1 MFELSLVF
9 LFILFLAMFFIL
21 ISLFTYL
28 LIIKHFHNQKRKR
41 IDDLKETYRL
51 DMFHFLQSG
60 KEGDL
65 EPDKTEEK
73 FIALIELL
81 NEYSN
86 VLDSE
91 DVKGRISEFAN
102 KHLTSY
108 IKNELKQRRWSL
120 RMNALY
126 SVEDFYMNHLVDE
139 LHKLY
144 AKKNVTRTEKF
155 QMLNLFAKFHD
166 DKVVYYLKNVDS
178 EISNFTLLSI
188 LSLLKEEH
196 FNELTD
202 EFGALSKQMQ
212 YMMIETIGKKQYLNH
227 VNLMTKLLENND
239 EELRI
244 RTLKAFANTGA
255 PLDEAKLS
263 KFFLSTSW
271 QVRMMA
277 AKAAGVRRISSF
289 KSNLVALLSDR
300 EYVVRS
306 EAAKAILQFK
316 GGVDILRNVVTESN
330 DDFAKD
336 MALEWLER
344 EGVGH

>member
-1 MFELSLVF
+1 MFEISLVV

-28 LIIKHFHNQKRKR
+28 LIIKHFHNQKRKK

-60 KEGDL
+60 KEGSL
-65 EPDKTEEK
+65 QPDKTEEK

-91 DVKGRISEFAN
+91 DVKGKISGFAN
-102 KHLTSY
+102 KHLTNY
-108 IKNELKQRRWSL
+108 IKSELKQRRWSL

-126 SVEDFYMNHLVDE
+126 SIEDFYMNHFVGE

-166 DKVVYYLKNVDS
+166 DQIVYYLKNVDPA
-178 EISNFTLLSI
+178 ISNFTLLSI

-196 FNELTD
+196 FNELAD
-202 EFGALSKQMQ
+202 DFGALSKQMQ
-212 YMMIETIGKKQYLNH
+212 YMIIETIGKKQYLH
-227 VNLMTKLLENND
+227 YINLIQKLLENSD

-244 RTLKAFANTGA
+244 RALKAFANTGA
-255 PLDEAKLS
+255 PIDEAILS
-263 KFFLSTSW
+263 KFFESTSW

-277 AKAAGVRRISSF
+277 AKVAGVRRLSPF
-289 KSNLVALLSDR
+289 KDRLVSLLSDR

-316 GGVDILRNVVTESN
+316 GGVDLLRKVVSESN
-330 DDFAKD
+330 DGFAKD
-336 MALEWLER
+336 MALEWLGK
-344 EGVGH
+344 EGVEY

>member
-1 MFELSLVF
+1 MLEISLVV

-28 LIIKHFHNQKRKR
+28 LIIKHFHNQKRKK

-60 KEGDL
+60 EEGSL
-65 EPDKTEEK
+65 QPDKTEEK

-91 DVKGRISEFAN
+91 DVKGKISGFAN
-102 KHLTSY
+102 KHLTNY
-108 IKNELKQRRWSL
+108 IKSELKQRRWSL

-126 SVEDFYMNHLVDE
+126 SIEDFYMNHFVGE

-166 DKVVYYLKNVDS
+166 DQIVYYLKNVDPA
-178 EISNFTLLSI
+178 ISNFTLLSI
-188 LSLLKEEH
+188 LSLLKEEQ
-196 FNELTD
+196 FNELAD
-202 EFGALSKQMQ
+202 DFGALSKQMQ
-212 YMMIETIGKKQYLNH
+212 YMMIETIGKKQYLH
-227 VNLMTKLLENND
+227 HINLIQKLLENSD

-244 RTLKAFANTGA
+244 RALKAFANTGA
-255 PLDEAKLS
+255 PIDEAILS
-263 KFFLSTSW
+263 KFFESTSW

-277 AKAAGVRRISSF
+277 AKVAGVRRLSPF
-289 KSNLVALLSDR
+289 KDRLVSLLSDR

-316 GGVDILRNVVTESN
+316 GGVDLLRKVVSESN
-330 DDFAKD
+330 DGFAKD
-336 MALEWLER
+336 MALEWLGK
-344 EGVGH
+344 EGVEY

>member
-1 MFELSLVF
+1 MLEISLVV

-28 LIIKHFHNQKRKR
+28 VIIKHFHNQKRKK

-60 KEGDL
+60 EEGSL
-65 EPDKTEEK
+65 QPDKTEEK

-91 DVKGRISEFAN
+91 DVKGKISEFAN
-102 KHLTSY
+102 KHLTNYMKS
-108 IKNELKQRRWSL
+108 ELKQRRWSL

-126 SVEDFYMNHLVDE
+126 SIEDFYMNHLVGE

-166 DKVVYYLKNVDS
+166 DQIVYYLKNVDPA
-178 EISNFTLLSI
+178 ISNFTLLSI
-188 LSLLKEEH
+188 LSLLKEEQ
-196 FNELTD
+196 FNELAD
-202 EFGALSKQMQ
+202 DFGALSKQMQ
-212 YMMIETIGKKQYLNH
+212 YMMIETIGKKQYLH
-227 VNLMTKLLENND
+227 HINLIQKLLENSD

-244 RTLKAFANTGA
+244 RALKAFANTGA
-255 PLDEAKLS
+255 PIDEAILS
-263 KFFLSTSW
+263 KFFESTSW

-277 AKAAGVRRISSF
+277 AKVAGVRRLSPF
-289 KSNLVALLSDR
+289 KDRLVSLLSDR

-316 GGVDILRNVVTESN
+316 GGVDLLRKVVSESN
-330 DDFAKD
+330 DGFAKD
-336 MALEWLER
+336 MALEWLGK
-344 EGVGH
+344 EGVEY